1 MALLGAEG
9 IKREAAVTGQKERV
23 FD

>member
-1 MALLGAEG
+1 MASLGAEG